1 MLQKITETSVD
12 SVPHQ
17 AAADGVQYAVSTKVA
32 TKDTDNDV
40 NENTDNKEVCISVYT
55 S

>member
-1 MLQKITETSVD
+1 MLQKIAET

-17 AAADGVQYAVSTKVA
+17 TAADGVQYAVSTKAA

-40 NENTDNKEVCISVYT
+40 NENKEVCISIFNYT
-55 S
+55 T